1 MACSSLRASSRRTT
15 RRCPAPSLP
24 LPASV
29 PDTWSLQPRQRVVYQ
44 GTTLNCGESLQ
55 RARTGRRGMR
65 RRAPSKR
72 DVGRGFVGSTL
83 ARASAG
89 DIQRKKRTV
98 SHTHITSQPTVSIS
112 DRATHRHGGFTAG
125 TNGCALALDREPAG
139 GRRRELPPP
148 VRRPTAPGVPDP
160 GRVAAGMRSE
170 STDGSCSSRGLRQ
183 VRLQSHHFGWADLSV
198 DNS

>member
-1 MACSSLRASSRRTT
+1 MHCTPAATDPAPSAWRIGGMACSSLRASSRRTT

-65 RRAPSKR
+65 RRAPPKR
-72 DVGRGFVGSTL
+72 DVGRRFVGSTL
-83 ARASAG
+83 VRASAG

-98 SHTHITSQPTVSIS
+98 SHTHITSQPTVSMS
-112 DRATHRHGGFTAG
+112 DRATHRYGGFG
-125 TNGCALALDREPAG
+125 TEASQQGRFANLPCQLFTEPC
-139 GRRRELPPP
+139 
-148 VRRPTAPGVPDP
+148 T
-160 GRVAAGMRSE
+160 
-170 STDGSCSSRGLRQ
+170 SSRMA
-183 VRLQSHHFGWADLSV
+183 HM
-198 DNS
+198 

>member
-65 RRAPSKR
+65 RRAPPKR
-72 DVGRGFVGSTL
+72 DVGRRFVGSTL
-83 ARASAG
+83 VRASAG

-98 SHTHITSQPTVSIS
+98 SHTHITSQPTVSMS

-139 GRRRELPPP
+139 SRRRELLLP
-148 VRRPTAPGVPDP
+148 VRPPALTRVGFLGSPWAVRPMIARNKKRSALHSTPIALQTGYGVT
-160 GRVAAGMRSE
+160 V
-170 STDGSCSSRGLRQ
+170 LRCY
-183 VRLQSHHFGWADLSV
+183 RAK
-198 DNS
+198 